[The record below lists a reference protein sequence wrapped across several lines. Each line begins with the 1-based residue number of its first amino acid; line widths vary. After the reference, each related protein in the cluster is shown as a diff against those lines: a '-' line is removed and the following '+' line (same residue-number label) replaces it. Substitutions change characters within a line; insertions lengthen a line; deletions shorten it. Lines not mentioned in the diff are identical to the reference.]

1 MEENIVVKKIA
12 FLINGEVFYVL
23 HIPQVP
29 EFQGVYEGIVS
40 GPTMIDVSENDLFI
54 EPGTRYMDGEFYVPV
69 SKFVANTSA
78 EPDYEL
84 DDD

>member
-1 MEENIVVKKIA
+1 MEENIIVKKIA

-23 HIPQVP
+23 HIPQVA
-29 EFQGVYEGIVS
+29 EFHGVYEGIVS
-40 GPTMIDVSENDLFI
+40 GPTIIDVSENDMFV
-54 EPGTRYMDGEFYVPV
+54 EPGTRYIDGEFYVPV
-69 SKFVANTSA
+69 SKFIANTSE